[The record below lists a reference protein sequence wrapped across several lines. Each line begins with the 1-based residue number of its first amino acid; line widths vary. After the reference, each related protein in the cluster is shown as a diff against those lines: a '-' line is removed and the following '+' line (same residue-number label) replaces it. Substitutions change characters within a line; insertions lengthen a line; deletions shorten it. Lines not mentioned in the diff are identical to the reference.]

1 MFSAPSTLLRTEGR
15 GRKGGK
21 GGGGELP
28 VITRHDGSFLVLCN
42 PPPLAVHHQLPRS
55 ASNVPTPTDREEQR
69 RPVVLAITP
78 CEMLIRGASL
88 PFILSDDSTAQTEDS
103 LAMFS
108 AIVY

>member
-1 MFSAPSTLLRTEGR
+1 MFSAPSTLLRARWEGGGR
-15 GRKGGK
+15 GG
-21 GGGGELP
+21 LP

-55 ASNVPTPTDREEQR
+55 ASNVPIPSDREEQR

-78 CEMLIRGASL
+78 CEMLIRGGSL
-88 PFILSDDSTAQTEDS
+88 PFILSGDSKPKIHS
-103 LAMFS
+103 PLFS